1 MILFMF
7 WLGGYICWEGCLF
20 ENEYQRNHSIKE
32 FWYSFLRYTI
42 MELVVKDAVVTIEP
56 KDPSRM
62 NRSDHILLLI
72 KVATGFNQIGES
84 LLQNIE
90 VINYG

>member
-42 MELVVKDAVVTIEP
+42 MGLFWPVVVPMGIFE
-56 KDPSRM
+56 M
-62 NRSDHILLLI
+62 I
-72 KVATGFNQIGES
+72 FGES
-84 LLQNIE
+84 QKE
-90 VINYG
+90 Q